1 MQYCVVWTPSRKIC
15 CCKKPQ
21 IHNWIWRESTPFS
34 ENLGL
39 SKSSLITSVLVPF
52 YVTSKLKNCPTTQ
65 TTICTTIWK
74 IHRKQIRIHQ
84 DPNYAFGNQPSY
96 PQDPTITWK
105 WYDLETNGITNKE
118 TRLGIEARKITSSD
132 NPSVMISLV
141 LSIFT
146 TPKPNVIPFPL
157 EVSILNTSSVTS
169 SYTFSIPLENIS
181 YVT

>member
-1 MQYCVVWTPSRKIC
+1 MKRIHTLLWKSRIVQILTYHLRFGSLLC
-15 CCKKPQ
+15 YLQVKK
-21 IHNWIWRESTPFS
+21 
-34 ENLGL
+34 L
-39 SKSSLITSVLVPF
+39 SNHPDDHL
-52 YVTSKLKNCPTTQ
+52 YDHM
-65 TTICTTIWK
+65 K